1 VNELALFAGCGGG
14 ILASHLLGWNTV
26 CAVEIEDYRRRVLLA
41 RQRDGL
47 LHKFPI
53 WDDVCTFDGRPW
65 RERESMSSQEG
76 SPVRTSVSRVKV
88 SELPESVQVY
98 GSRCC
103 ALLGRLGLALS
114 SRKTVR
120 TCVPVGLAPLSRD
133 LPAWGMTVGG
143 ECWEVG
149 TSASHKD
156 VTVYGYSQV
165 VDGSL
170 YDSLPSAFHASAAKN
185 LTVPCTVSTIPSVP
199 VLGLTTLKTVDGKSE
214 MKVLVLSP
222 TPLKDDWKG
231 GTITKHST
239 SGRPRMDQ
247 FRHLVKIIFGWTY
260 PIPTHTERL
269 MGFPIGWSDLKPLEM
284 RRFQQWQQQHSA
296 FFPQDL
302 SN

>member
-1 VNELALFAGCGGG
+1 MSWHFLLDAEEASSRHIYWDGIRCVPSRLRTIVDGFYSHANEM
-14 ILASHLLGWNTV
+14 
-26 CAVEIEDYRRRVLLA
+26 DYSINSRSGMTSVPLM
-41 RQRDGL
+41 
-47 LHKFPI
+47 
-53 WDDVCTFDGRPW
+53 DVPG
-65 RERESMSSQEG
+65 ERESMSSQEG